1 MVIIP
6 QILNNELAF
15 NILKFDIDNLTNID
29 FLFEKNVFNDYEK
42 KSIID

>member
-15 NILKFDIDNLTNID
+15 NILKIDIDNLINID

-42 KSIID
+42 KSIIE

>member
-15 NILKFDIDNLTNID
+15 NILKIDIDNLTNID

>member
-15 NILKFDIDNLTNID
+15 NILKIDIDNLTNID

-42 KSIID
+42 KSIIN